1 MRRLWRLGSRGL
13 GVRRTETDGE
23 FHAWRTEVRRYE
35 VNTGAGDLVTY
46 KSGVLLAVTL
56 DEFF

>member
-1 MRRLWRLGSRGL
+1 
-13 GVRRTETDGE
+13 VRRTETDGE